1 MYTAAGHTAFF
12 QSLLEIDRAIARTVE
27 DAGCPKCGDILDV
40 RNFPRKPRG
49 VVGCEACFEIR
60 FSFCCR
66 KDGCRKSVTP
76 PSVRF
81 LGRKIFVAL
90 IVIMSAISEE
100 WKKAEFEVSRQ
111 TLRRWRAFW
120 DGVCAPSSSF
130 FKLHITRFEA
140 GFQFC
145 PAEIF
150 KTFRAQYI
158 DTPEVWK
165 WCLRF
170 FSSA

>member
-12 QSLLEIDRAIARTVE
+12 HSLLEIDRAIAKLTE
-27 DAGCPKCGDILDV
+27 DSGCPKCGSILDV

-49 VVGCEACFEIR
+49 VVGIESCFELR

-90 IVIMSAISEE
+90 IVIISAITEE
-100 WKKAEFEVSRQ
+100 WQKAEFEVSRQ
-111 TLRRWRAFW
+111 TLKRWRVFW
-120 DGVCAPSSSF
+120 DSLCAPESHF
-130 FKLHITRFEA
+130 FKLNIGQFEA
-140 GFQFC
+140 GIQFC
-145 PAEIF
+145 PADIF
-150 KTFRAQYI
+150 KKFRTQYV
-158 DTPEVWK
+158 DVSEAWK